1 MIYKYHLL
9 TFLVILIISCEK
21 DDICIEG
28 SDNTKKITIGF
39 LDNETKNPK
48 EISLESIRGIDNDS
62 ILEEI
67 EGNTIKLPLRVN
79 NDKTIYIMK
88 LNSIEDTLEINH
100 FSIHKYLN
108 RSCGFIS
115 NFLIKSSTEISKNS
129 GWIKKV
135 SIENDSI
142 FNEEKTNIYIHF

>member
-1 MIYKYHLL
+1 MTSMYK
-9 TFLVILIISCEK
+9 FLIFSFVILISCEK

-48 EISLESIRGIDNDS
+48 GISLESVRGIDNDS
-62 ILEEI
+62 ILEGLA
-67 EGNTIKLPLRVN
+67 GNTIKLPLRVN
-79 NDKTIYIMK
+79 KNKTTFIMK
-88 LNSIEDTLEINH
+88 FNSIEDTLEIDH
-100 FSIHKYLN
+100 FSIHIYLN

-129 GWIKKV
+129 GWIKEV

>member
-1 MIYKYHLL
+1 MTSIYKFFIFSFILL
-9 TFLVILIISCEK
+9 ISCEK

-48 EISLESIRGIDNDS
+48 GISLESVRGIDNDS
-62 ILEEI
+62 ILEELA
-67 EGNTIKLPLRVN
+67 GNTIKLPLKVN
-79 NDKTIYIMK
+79 KNKTTFIMK
-88 LNSIEDTLEINH
+88 FNSIEDTLEINH

-129 GWIKKV
+129 GWIKEV

>member
-48 EISLESIRGIDNDS
+48 GISLESVRGIDNDS
-62 ILEEI
+62 ILEKL